1 MSLHRGAAGALDPV
15 MSLLAPLTVRGLTLR
30 NRIAISPMCQY
41 SAVEGRASDWH
52 LVHLGSRAVG
62 GAALVMAEATA
73 VEARGRI
80 SPVDLGLW
88 EDAQIEPLARVV
100 RFVEAQGA
108 AAGVQLAHAG
118 RKGSTRAPW
127 EGGGPI
133 APGQGGWEVVAPS
146 PVPFAAGSPVPVA
159 LDADGLRE
167 VVESFARA
175 AGRARAAGFRVIEL
189 HAAHG
194 YLLHEFLSP
203 LSNRRTD
210 AYGGS
215 LGNRSRLLREVIGA
229 VRRVWPEELPLLVRI
244 SATDW
249 APEGWDVDQ
258 SVELCRGLAALGVDL
273 VDVSSG
279 GTSPAA
285 AVPAGPG
292 YQCAFAERIRREAGI
307 RTGAVGLITSPE
319 QADHVIRTGQADL
332 VLLGRELLR
341 DPYFAL
347 RAARALGGEGAW
359 PRQYLR
365 AAR

>member
-1 MSLHRGAAGALDPV
+1 
-15 MSLLAPLTVRGLTLR
+15 MSLLSPLAIRGLTLR
-30 NRIAISPMCQY
+30 NRIAMSPMCQY
-41 SAVEGRASDWH
+41 SAVDGRATDWH

-62 GAALVMAEATA
+62 GAALVVAEATA

-88 EDAQIEPLARVV
+88 EDGQIEPLARVV

-127 EGGGPI
+127 DGGGAI

-146 PVPFAAGSPVPVA
+146 PIPFAAGSPTPAA
-159 LDADGLRE
+159 LDADGLRG

-175 AGRARAAGFRVIEL
+175 ATRARAAGFRLVEV

-215 LGNRSRLLREVIGA
+215 LENRSRLLREVIGA
-229 VRRVWPEELPLLVRI
+229 IRRVWPDELPLFVRI

-249 APEGWDVDQ
+249 VPEGWDIDE

-292 YQCAFAERIRREAGI
+292 YQCAFAGRIRRESGI